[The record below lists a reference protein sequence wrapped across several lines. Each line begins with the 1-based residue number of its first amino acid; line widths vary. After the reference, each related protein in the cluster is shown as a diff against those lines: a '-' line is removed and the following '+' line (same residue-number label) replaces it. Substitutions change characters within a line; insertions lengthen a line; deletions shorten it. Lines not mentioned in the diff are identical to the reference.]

1 MSEIYEKP
9 QDGIN
14 LQLTINLDIQ
24 KSVERELDN
33 VMTKYN
39 AEQALAIVMNPNNGE
54 ILAMSSRPNFS
65 PSNYKDY
72 TIEQINRNLP
82 IWSTYEPG
90 STFKIITLAAS
101 IEEKTVNLDK
111 DTFYDGGSI
120 QVENA
125 RIRCWKAGGHG
136 AQTYLQVVENSC
148 NLGVTARTFLSFFI
162 TT

>member
-148 NLGVTARTFLSFFI
+148 NLGVTTRTFLSFFI